1 MEASTSTS
9 HVSPSIGPLDPV
21 ADYCDDE
28 ASQLAISLDQ
38 IMNFNTKANIAEA
51 EEQDKEKDKENEGSL
66 PHRHL
71 LPSAFSSSS
80 SSQRNKQRNRR
91 RRRRAGAGR
100 RRRRRRKSNSSHGFN
115 STVCFQEAAK
125 TALSATLGC
134 RKALHRRITYRCNP
148 YSSLSRRLLVS
159 IGNLFFWFRSIF
171 FFSLF
176 HNPCFWQND
185 LLLNFSILHNTI
197 NDLSYSAH
205 TMNDIT
211 CHLRFVF
218 FVEAILLLLVR
229 FCVGKVVLS

>member
-1 MEASTSTS
+1 MSVRVRVRVRFRFRVRVRVPDSATAVQRSAGAAFGWNRTEQRRRGEEGSSMEASTSTS

-91 RRRRAGAGR
+91 RRRRKR
-100 RRRRRRKSNSSHGFN
+100 RYVED
-115 STVCFQEAAK
+115 VCTK
-125 TALSATLGC
+125 
-134 RKALHRRITYRCNP
+134 I
-148 YSSLSRRLLVS
+148 
-159 IGNLFFWFRSIF
+159 
-171 FFSLF
+171 
-176 HNPCFWQND
+176 
-185 LLLNFSILHNTI
+185 
-197 NDLSYSAH
+197 
-205 TMNDIT
+205 
-211 CHLRFVF
+211 
-218 FVEAILLLLVR
+218 
-229 FCVGKVVLS
+229 